1 MQPRQVRIGAVDD
14 HPVILAG
21 LTQGLRWHIPES
33 TVRPIE
39 RTVADFVS
47 RAEGRIDVVLLDVE
61 LHDGTDAAA
70 NVEALRGRGWPVLMF
85 TQDQRHHALARCLH
99 AGAAGILSKGE
110 DLATIAEA
118 VRTVIRGEPFL
129 SADWA
134 ALLADDGHM
143 LAPHLTPREMESVRL
158 YAAGMK
164 LTAERV
170 RGHGAHL
177 PPARAGEVL
186 RGGAPG
192 TDQDGP
198 LHPRSRGRHPAGA
211 GHSARLT
218 RGWSRRPSRAIR
230 SRRGRGRP
238 RTEGDWHAHP
248 DGRSRSAAPRALRS
262 VRW

>member
-1 MQPRQVRIGAVDD
+1 VSMQPRQVRIGAVDD

-164 LTAERV
+164 LTSVARRLNVSEDTARTYLL
-170 RGHGAHL
+170 R
-177 PPARAGEVL
+177 ARAKYSEAGRPAPTKTDLYIRAVEDGIL
-186 RGGAPG
+186 PAPG
-192 TDQDGP
+192 TP
-198 LHPRSRGRHPAGA
+198 
-211 GHSARLT
+211 
-218 RGWSRRPSRAIR
+218 
-230 SRRGRGRP
+230 
-238 RTEGDWHAHP
+238 HA
-248 DGRSRSAAPRALRS
+248 
-262 VRW
+262 

>member
-134 ALLADDGHM
+134 ALLADDGHV

-164 LTAERV
+164 LTSVARRLNVSEDTARTYLL
-170 RGHGAHL
+170 R
-177 PPARAGEVL
+177 ARAKYSEAGRPAPTKTDLYIRAVEDGIL
-186 RGGAPG
+186 PAPG
-192 TDQDGP
+192 TP
-198 LHPRSRGRHPAGA
+198 
-211 GHSARLT
+211 
-218 RGWSRRPSRAIR
+218 
-230 SRRGRGRP
+230 
-238 RTEGDWHAHP
+238 HA
-248 DGRSRSAAPRALRS
+248 
-262 VRW
+262 

>member
-164 LTAERV
+164 LTSVARRLNVSEDTARTYLL
-170 RGHGAHL
+170 R
-177 PPARAGEVL
+177 ARAKYSEAGRPAPTKTDLYIRAVEDGIL
-186 RGGAPG
+186 PAPG
-192 TDQDGP
+192 TP
-198 LHPRSRGRHPAGA
+198 
-211 GHSARLT
+211 
-218 RGWSRRPSRAIR
+218 
-230 SRRGRGRP
+230 
-238 RTEGDWHAHP
+238 HA
-248 DGRSRSAAPRALRS
+248 
-262 VRW
+262 

>member
-164 LTAERV
+164 LTSVARRLNVSEDTARTYPL
-170 RGHGAHL
+170 RARAKYSEAGR
-177 PPARAGEVL
+177 PAPTKTDLHIRAGEDGIL
-186 RGGAPG
+186 PAPG
-192 TDQDGP
+192 TP
-198 LHPRSRGRHPAGA
+198 
-211 GHSARLT
+211 
-218 RGWSRRPSRAIR
+218 
-230 SRRGRGRP
+230 
-238 RTEGDWHAHP
+238 HA
-248 DGRSRSAAPRALRS
+248 
-262 VRW
+262 